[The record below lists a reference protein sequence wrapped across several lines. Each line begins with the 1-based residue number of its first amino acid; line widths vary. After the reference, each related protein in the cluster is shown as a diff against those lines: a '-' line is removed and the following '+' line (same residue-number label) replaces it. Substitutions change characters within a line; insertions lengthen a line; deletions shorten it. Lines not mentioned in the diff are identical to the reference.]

1 MTKIVRYETRRS
13 GPVCDL
19 VASSNSGR
27 FALGEADGH
36 DLTCGS
42 CISLL
47 LGGQWID
54 GCVEHMHGLY
64 PQERTFEQVMRDTP
78 MSFLGGYFFVAS
90 DGNICGLCVG
100 MQVRLIMGS

>member
-1 MTKIVRYETRRS
+1 MRRRLQDVHTRYS
-13 GPVCDL
+13 AVVVL

-27 FALGEADGH
+27 FALDYADGH

-42 CISLL
+42 CVSVL

-54 GCVEHMHGLY
+54 GCIEHYTDLY
-64 PQERTFEQVMRDTP
+64 PMQRTFEQVMRETP
-78 MSFLGGYFFVAS
+78 LQYMGGYCFVSS

-100 MQVRLIMGS
+100 MQVRLIED